1 MRLTL
6 LAVLCFS
13 QPILAAQSSQN
24 AEAFQATKQY
34 TQQLMGDKES
44 LGGKVV
50 ETMEVASYTYVKFKT
65 GDKNLWLATSKLD
78 VKKGDLVSFE
88 GGQLMHK
95 FHSKSLNRTFDE
107 IYFVNDVTV
116 RR

>member
-6 LAVLCFS
+6 LAGLCLS
-13 QPILAAQSSQN
+13 QTLLAAQSSSN

-34 TQQLMGDKES
+34 TQQLMGENES
-44 LGGKVV
+44 VGGKVV
-50 ETMEVASYTYVKFKT
+50 EVKDVASYTYVQFKS
-65 GDKNLWLATSKLD
+65 GDKNLWLATSKID

-95 FHSKSLNRTFDE
+95 FHSKTLNRTFDE

>member
-1 MRLTL
+1 MRFTL
-6 LAVLCFS
+6 SLGLCLS
-13 QPILAAQSSQN
+13 SSLMAAQSSSN

-34 TQQLMGDKES
+34 TQQLIGDKES

-50 ETMEVASYTYVKFKT
+50 ETMDAASYTYVQFKT
-65 GDKNLWLATSKLD
+65 GGKSLWLATSKLD

-116 RR
+116 KR